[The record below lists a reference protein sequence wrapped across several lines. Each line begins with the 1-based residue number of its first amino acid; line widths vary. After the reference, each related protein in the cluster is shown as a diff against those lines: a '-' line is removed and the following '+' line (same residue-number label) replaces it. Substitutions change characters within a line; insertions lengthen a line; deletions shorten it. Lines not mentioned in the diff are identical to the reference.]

1 MIDTFGPD
9 HDDGNFGSGGTA
21 DLSELLADAAT
32 LRVEPGGTLVEAG
45 QLPQHGLFLR
55 SGLVRV
61 SWPVSQ
67 HRSLLRGII
76 GAPGLIDTGVLAPSA
91 TSACTSIALTS
102 AVVLAVEQQR
112 LTEWLGSHPELALH
126 LLRQS
131 VAAERLFVE
140 RLRQQQLML
149 PERLNDLLK
158 SYCAAYRHAGHGD
171 DVELPLTNEVIA
183 SDLGVVAR
191 SVSAALAGLQRNGVV
206 RRTMRGLVIERPDAL
221 SGQASM
227 FLGPGWWGQALPD
240 HATAARSG
248 SLSVIGGDVARH
260 EIGRELR
267 IGRAPECRVQLLSD
281 DVAPRHCRVFRATT
295 SDRYWAEDLKGGG
308 GVRVND
314 RPITRAVL
322 SDGDVICIG
331 EHRIVFSESATIRS

>member
-9 HDDGNFGSGGTA
+9 NDDGNLGTGGTA
-21 DLSELLADAAT
+21 ELSELFADAAT
-32 LRVEPGGTLVEAG
+32 LRVDSGSTLVEAG
-45 QLPQHGLFLR
+45 QLPQHGLFLQ

-76 GAPGLIDTGVLAPSA
+76 GAPGLVDTGILAPST
-91 TSACTSIALTS
+91 TSACCSIALTS
-102 AVVLAVEQQR
+102 AVVLVVERQR
-112 LTEWLGSHPELALH
+112 LTDWLGSHPTLALH

-131 VAAERLFVE
+131 IAAERLFVE

-158 SYCAAYRHAGHGD
+158 SYLAAYRHAGHD
-171 DVELPLTNEVIA
+171 DGVELPLTNEVIA
-183 SDLGVVAR
+183 ADLGVVAR

-206 RRTMRGLVIERPDAL
+206 RRTMRGLVIEQPDAL

-227 FLGPGWWGQALPD
+227 FLGPGWWGQAI
-240 HATAARSG
+240 AESVTAARSG
-248 SLSVIGGDVARH
+248 SLSVVGEEEVSH
-260 EIGRELR
+260 EVGRELR
-267 IGRAPECRVQLLSD
+267 IGRAPECRVRILSD
-281 DVAPRHCRVFRATT
+281 EVAPRHCRVFRATT
-295 SDRYWAEDLKGGG
+295 SDRFWVEDLRGGG
-308 GVRVND
+308 SVRVND

-331 EHRIVFSESATIRS
+331 KHRIVFSESAAIRS